1 MQEINIHRSTPN
13 VNIDTA
19 TRTYHL
25 PIASATTLGGIKVG
39 NNLTIEADGTLNA
52 ESTEYPLPVA
62 TASTLGGIKVGSGL
76 TITASE
82 GVLSADVDANLD
94 VNSTNPVR
102 NSVVTTNINNL
113 TSSVQTNTGNI
124 TTLGNNLSTLSGT
137 VASHTST
144 IDDINVTLSGHTDA
158 ISANS
163 DAIADNASDIDDLDG
178 SITLLEGRVGDAED
192 AITTLQGYTSTID
205 ALADES
211 LETLSYLNML
221 PSSTWTAGEVMIITR
236 GKIGYL
242 YINLEGSLTIAA
254 SGSQVIYT
262 FTNMIPAVKAT
273 ATLLTDV
280 GPLIGEFDDYSYE
293 LSLQNLSASS
303 MTITKVKGC
312 IPFIIA

>member
-39 NNLTIEADGTLNA
+39 NNLTIETDGTLNA
-52 ESTEYPLPVA
+52 ESTEYNLPVA

-76 TITASE
+76 TISDA
-82 GVLSADVDANLD
+82 VLSAAVDANLD
-94 VNSTNPVR
+94 VSSTNPVR
-102 NSVVTTNINNL
+102 NSIVTTSINTL
-113 TSSVQTNTGNI
+113 TSGVQTNAGNI

-137 VASHTST
+137 VAGHTSS
-144 IDDINVTLSGHTDA
+144 IDDINVTISGHTDA

-221 PSSTWTAGEVMIITR
+221 PSSTWTAGDIMIITR

-273 ATLLTDV
+273 ATLLTDA

-303 MTITKVKGC
+303 MAITKVKGC

>member
-13 VNIDTA
+13 VNIETN
-19 TRTYHL
+19 THTYHL

-39 NNLTIEADGTLNA
+39 HNLTIETDGTLNA
-52 ESTEYPLPVA
+52 ESTEYDLPVA

-76 TITASE
+76 TITDA
-82 GVLSADVDANLD
+82 VLSAAVDASLD
-94 VNSTNPVR
+94 IDSTNPVR
-102 NSVVTTNINNL
+102 NSVVSSNLNTL
-113 TSSVQTNTGNI
+113 TSGVQTNAGNI

-137 VASHTST
+137 VAGHTSS
-144 IDDINVTLSGHTDA
+144 IDDMNVTISGHTDA

-178 SITLLEGRVGDAED
+178 SITILEGRVGDAED
-192 AITTLQGYTSTID
+192 AITTLQGYTSTIE

-211 LETLSYLNML
+211 LETISYLNML
-221 PSSTWTAGEVMIITR
+221 PSSTWTAGEIMIITR

-273 ATLLTDV
+273 ATLLTDA